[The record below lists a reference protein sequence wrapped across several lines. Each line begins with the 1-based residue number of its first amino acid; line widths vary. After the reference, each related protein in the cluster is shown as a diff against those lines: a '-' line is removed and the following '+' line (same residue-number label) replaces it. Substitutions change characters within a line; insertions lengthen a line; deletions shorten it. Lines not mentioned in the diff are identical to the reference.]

1 MKTRLPGLLL
11 FLGGLVYLL
20 GVAQIATQPL
30 APVGLSR
37 ALLLPVLAI
46 EVGVIVSTFGFI
58 TSTVS
63 RRGGPW
69 RRTDAALA
77 AATVMSAFVP
87 VFPVFPVYP
96 FFLLFAATGVGIAA
110 SVRFL
115 CAAGWPTPIVV
126 ASLVAFGLTWASNV
140 ADDRAWLLAPVGILV
155 VLVGLWI
162 VARPAPNPDP
172 YNPAS
177 PPSL

>member
-11 FLGGLVYLL
+11 ILGGLVYLL
-20 GVAQIATQPL
+20 GVAQIATQPP

-37 ALLLPVLAI
+37 ALLQPILAI

-58 TSTVS
+58 TATVG

-77 AATVMSAFVP
+77 AAIVMSAFV
-87 VFPVFPVYP
+87 PVFPVYP

-115 CAAGWPTPIVV
+115 RAAGWPTPIVV
-126 ASLVAFGLTWASNV
+126 ASLVAFGLTWGSNV
-140 ADDRAWLLAPVGILV
+140 ADDRAWLLAPVGIFV

-172 YNPAS
+172 YSPAS